1 VLADLPL
8 YTRLFT
14 DAACAV
20 EAARSHPAA
29 QGLPLVTTGGSQGGG
44 LAIAAAHL
52 AGDVRAAMPDV
63 PFLAHPR
70 RAVEV
75 TDKDPYQELADYCR
89 VHTDRVEAV
98 FRTLSYIDVVNHAK
112 RAQAPA
118 LFSVGLADNITPP
131 STVFAAFNHY
141 AGPKDIAV
149 YEFNGHE
156 GGETRHLRTQLDF
169 LAATLG

>member
-1 VLADLPL
+1 
-8 YTRLFT
+8 
-14 DAACAV
+14 
-20 EAARSHPAA
+20 
-29 QGLPLVTTGGSQGGG
+29 
-44 LAIAAAHL
+44 
-52 AGDVRAAMPDV
+52 MPDV

-75 TDKDPYQELADYCR
+75 TDKDPYRELADYCR

-118 LFSVGLADNITPP
+118 LFSVGLADDITPP
-131 STVFAAFNHY
+131 STIFAAFNHY

-149 YEFNGHE
+149 YEFSGHE
-156 GGETRHLRTQLDF
+156 GGETRQLRAQLDF